1 MHEHGVLAAAACEG
15 LRGVPAP
22 APPQRLLI
30 LLVAAAPVALCVGC
44 YSAIGEGPAA
54 YRTLSRHA
62 GLYPSLLWGA
72 VGVLFLM
79 YMLDAGWWGHRGAL
93 GVARKALLH
102 GVLWAMM
109 GASLLAA
116 RDLPALPLSMLI
128 LLGVAFLVEARR
140 HAPPLR
146 ELPIAVWGKALG
158 RSMQLLSGALLLWW
172 LLWISGCG
180 DSGVG
185 VDSGESGGCGS
196 GSRLWGGALRASL
209 VADLGCDLS
218 VLAPGVN
225 TAKSSCFAAY
235 LMWASPFFCAV
246 LLLVLSNVV
255 LFSTLCVR
263 SPQPRLALPRSL
275 ARE

>member
-1 MHEHGVLAAAACEG
+1 
-15 LRGVPAP
+15 
-22 APPQRLLI
+22 
-30 LLVAAAPVALCVGC
+30 
-44 YSAIGEGPAA
+44 
-54 YRTLSRHA
+54 
-62 GLYPSLLWGA
+62 
-72 VGVLFLM
+72 M
-79 YMLDAGWWGHRGAL
+79 YMLDAGWWGHRGVL

-116 RDLPALPLSMLI
+116 KDLPALPLSMLI

-140 HAPPLR
+140 HVHPLR

-158 RSMQLLSGALLLWW
+158 RSMQLLSFALLLWW

-218 VLAPGVN
+218 ALAPGVH

-255 LFSTLCVR
+255 LFSTLYVR
-263 SPQPRLALPRSL
+263 YSTRLTSPRVASHRVASRRVASL
-275 ARE
+275 ATFTFAPSTFSPPLYSFPTRFPSFPFYSLFANQPGTCT